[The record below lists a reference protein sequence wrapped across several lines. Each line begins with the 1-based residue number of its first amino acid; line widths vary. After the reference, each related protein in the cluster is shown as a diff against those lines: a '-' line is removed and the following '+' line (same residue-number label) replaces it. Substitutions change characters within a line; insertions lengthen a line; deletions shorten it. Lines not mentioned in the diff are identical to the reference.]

1 LPRLGSRVR
10 IPSPAPE
17 ISAAHQDD
25 RQHRGAHASAAGLA
39 GKVSH
44 CALAARAHIPPD
56 RDHEARRYVDDAE
69 LLERAALYRA
79 MAKQALRAKLSS
91 EFTARAERY
100 EIAAQALRREAA
112 KPPRP

>member
-1 LPRLGSRVR
+1 
-10 IPSPAPE
+10 
-17 ISAAHQDD
+17 
-25 RQHRGAHASAAGLA
+25 
-39 GKVSH
+39 
-44 CALAARAHIPPD
+44 LAARAHIPPD